1 MASPR
6 IPDPRFRRP
15 YLAAA
20 GMAASGLAL
29 ALAGQHALAR
39 ALFGSEPVPADR
51 VIALAQPLAGNR
63 WTLVLLEQLQETTPC
78 WQRQDAGGPVNVTD
92 SATNPGLCGRYS
104 SSSAYSLRVNG
115 TDLTSSW
122 RLRLET
128 DGGQLQLQAT
138 SPQAAAPLVVAS
150 APIPESAPAA
160 SQLVPL
166 EFQPGWGLEQRSYE
180 GRRLSHLYLSN
191 ADPLPLLLAKASSS
205 GSLLARP
212 ALPPPPVATQPRRTG
227 PAERIGYSERI
238 GDSGIGG
245 VIALQVVPY
254 RD

>member
-6 IPDPRFRRP
+6 IQEPRIRRP
-15 YLAAA
+15 YLVAA
-20 GMAASGLAL
+20 GVAASGLAL

-39 ALFGSEPVPADR
+39 VLFGSEPVPADR

-63 WTLVLLEQLQETTPC
+63 WTLVLLEQLQESAPC
-78 WQRQDAGGPVNVTD
+78 WQREEAGGLVNVTD
-92 SATNPGLCGRYS
+92 SVTNPVLCGRYS

-128 DGGQLQLQAT
+128 DAGQLQLQAT

-150 APIPESAPAA
+150 APMPASAPAD

-191 ADPLPLLLAKASSS
+191 GDPLPLLLAKATSS
-205 GSLLARP
+205 GNLLAQP
-212 ALPPPPVATQPRRTG
+212 ALPPPPLASQPRRGG
-227 PAERIGYSERI
+227 PAERIG
-238 GDSGIGG
+238 DSGIGSGTIGG